1 MAISAA
7 PCVDFDGIHVLLF
20 SVVTPEEKLST
31 LPGEVKFDRD
41 RDILFIRCQVERLLI
56 KRNKIG
62 CSWPKNLIH
71 NKAHE

>member
-41 RDILFIRCQVERLLI
+41 RDILFIRCQVEI
-56 KRNKIG
+56 ID
-62 CSWPKNLIH
+62 
-71 NKAHE
+71 